1 MRKFIAL
8 LIAVLLISAM
18 PVSAAST
25 YNVKTTRKRQYPRTI
40 TVKTDG
46 VEKKYKLYD
55 QNGFSSSYLSQ
66 RGCAHTA
73 AAIVMSAYGKSYTPY
88 NIHYGSSGQK
98 CSERYALKKLKK
110 RVAVTGQSLSI
121 FSISKILRIH
131 YGSSGQKCSERYA
144 LKKLKKRVAVTG
156 QSLSIFSISK
166 ILRNAGIKNR
176 AVYKY
181 NENTAIREITANLEK
196 GRPVIVMCH
205 RKRVKGV
212 KLANSYHMLVLAGID
227 KKGNVIAL
235 NPAGGTVNT
244 SHCTGRFKLTV
255 KQIVRRHM
263 WSCRRSKYKSFY
275 FNGADNYGGYI
286 LIK

>member
-8 LIAVLLISAM
+8 LIAVLLIGSM

-25 YNVKTTRKRQYPRTI
+25 YNIKTTGKRQYPRTI
-40 TVKTDG
+40 TVKTG
-46 VEKKYKLYD
+46 EEKKKYKLYD
-55 QNGFSSSYLSQ
+55 QNGFGSGYLSQ

-88 NIHYGSSGQK
+88 NIHYGSSGKK
-98 CSERYALKKLKK
+98 CSERYALRKLNK

-121 FSISKILRIH
+121 YSISKIL
-131 YGSSGQKCSERYA
+131 K
-144 LKKLKKRVAVTG
+144 
-156 QSLSIFSISK
+156 
-166 ILRNAGIKNR
+166 NAGIKNR

-181 NENTAIREITANLEK
+181 NENKAIREITANLEK

-227 KKGNVIAL
+227 KKGNVIVL

-244 SHCTGRFKLTV
+244 SHCTGKFKLTV
-255 KQIVRRHM
+255 KQLVRRHM
-263 WSCRRSKYKSFY
+263 WSCRADEYRSFY
-275 FNGADNYGGYI
+275 FNGTDNYGGYI
-286 LIK
+286 IINK

>member
-1 MRKFIAL
+1 MRKFITL
-8 LIAVLLISAM
+8 LITVLLIGSM

-25 YNVKTTRKRQYPRTI
+25 YNIKTTGKRQYPRTI
-40 TVKTDG
+40 TVKTG
-46 VEKKYKLYD
+46 EEKKKYKLYD
-55 QNGFSSSYLSQ
+55 QNGFGSGYLSQ

-121 FSISKILRIH
+121 FSISKILR
-131 YGSSGQKCSERYA
+131 
-144 LKKLKKRVAVTG
+144 
-156 QSLSIFSISK
+156 
-166 ILRNAGIKNR
+166 NAGIKNR
-176 AVYKY
+176 AVYEY

-227 KKGNVIAL
+227 KKSNVIAL

-244 SHCTGRFKLTV
+244 SHCTGKFKLTV

-263 WSCRRSKYKSFY
+263 WSCRGNEYRSFY
-275 FNGADNYGGYI
+275 FNDAKNYGGYI
-286 LIK
+286 IIKQ

>member
-8 LIAVLLISAM
+8 LIVALLIGST

-25 YNVKTTRKRQYPRTI
+25 YNVKTTGKRQYPRTI

-46 VEKKYKLYD
+46 VKKKYKLYD
-55 QNGFSSSYLSQ
+55 QNGFGSSYLSQ

-88 NIHYGSSGQK
+88 NIHYGSSRQK

-121 FSISKILRIH
+121 FSISKIL
-131 YGSSGQKCSERYA
+131 K
-144 LKKLKKRVAVTG
+144 
-156 QSLSIFSISK
+156 
-166 ILRNAGIKNR
+166 NAGIKNR

-181 NENTAIREITANLEK
+181 NENKAIREITNNLER

-212 KLANSYHMLVLAGID
+212 KLANSYHMIALAGID

-244 SHCTGRFKLTV
+244 SHCTGKFKLTV
-255 KQIVRRHM
+255 KQIVKRHM
-263 WSCRRSKYKSFY
+263 WSCSRNKYKSFY

>member
-8 LIAVLLISAM
+8 LIAVLLIGSM
-18 PVSAAST
+18 PVNAAST
-25 YNVKTTRKRQYPRTI
+25 YNVKTTGKRQYPRTI

-46 VEKKYKLYD
+46 AKKKYKLYD
-55 QNGFSSSYLSQ
+55 QNGFGSGYLSQ

-88 NIHYGSSGQK
+88 NIHYGSSRQK

-121 FSISKILRIH
+121 FSISKIL
-131 YGSSGQKCSERYA
+131 K
-144 LKKLKKRVAVTG
+144 
-156 QSLSIFSISK
+156 
-166 ILRNAGIKNR
+166 NAGIKNH
-176 AVYKY
+176 AIYKY
-181 NENTAIREITANLEK
+181 NENKAIREITNNLER
-196 GRPVIVMCH
+196 GHPVIVMCH

-212 KLANSYHMLVLAGID
+212 KLANSYHMIALAGIE

-244 SHCTGRFKLTV
+244 SHCTGKFKLTV

-263 WSCRRSKYKSFY
+263 WSCRGNEYGSFY
-275 FNGADNYGGYI
+275 FNGAKNYGGYI
-286 LIK
+286 IIDK

>member
-8 LIAVLLISAM
+8 LIVALLIGST
-18 PVSAAST
+18 PVSAAAT
-25 YNVKTTRKRQYPRTI
+25 YNVKTTGKRQYPRTI

-46 VEKKYKLYD
+46 VKKKYKLYD
-55 QNGFSSSYLSQ
+55 QNGFGSSYLSQ

-88 NIHYGSSGQK
+88 NIHYGSSRQK

-121 FSISKILRIH
+121 FSISKIL
-131 YGSSGQKCSERYA
+131 K
-144 LKKLKKRVAVTG
+144 
-156 QSLSIFSISK
+156 
-166 ILRNAGIKNR
+166 NAGIKNR

-181 NENTAIREITANLEK
+181 NENKAIREITNNLER

-212 KLANSYHMLVLAGID
+212 KLANSYHMITLAGID

-244 SHCTGRFKLTV
+244 SHCTGKFKLTV

-263 WSCRRSKYKSFY
+263 WSCRGNEYSSFY

-286 LIK
+286 IIKQ

>member
-1 MRKFIAL
+1 MRKFITL
-8 LIAVLLISAM
+8 LVTVLMIGSM

-25 YNVKTTRKRQYPRTI
+25 YSVKTTGKRQYPRTI

-46 VEKKYKLYD
+46 VKKKYKLYD
-55 QNGFSSSYLSQ
+55 QNGFGSRYLSQ

-88 NIHYGSSGQK
+88 DIHYGSATKK

-121 FSISKILRIH
+121 FSISKIL
-131 YGSSGQKCSERYA
+131 K
-144 LKKLKKRVAVTG
+144 
-156 QSLSIFSISK
+156 
-166 ILRNAGIKNR
+166 NAGIKNR

-181 NENTAIREITANLEK
+181 KEKQAITEITRNLER

-212 KLANSYHMLVLAGID
+212 KLANSYHMIVLAGID